1 MFNIFFLL
9 DCMVVYKL
17 INPAGCRAI
26 GFNVLM
32 SAFIG
37 LLVNLVMSYPTLP
50 VSGTTT
56 SIDPRMN

>member
-1 MFNIFFLL
+1 MI
-9 DCMVVYKL
+9 YKS
-17 INPAGCRAI
+17 IGCRAV

-50 VSGTTT
+50 VSEPSEIGF
-56 SIDPRMN
+56 SNLSPQPV